1 MMAIWLT
8 VFLAYEKLI
17 SKVVAKYISP
27 FFLVF
32 YVSYV
37 SYL

>member
-17 SKVVAKYISP
+17 AEVFAKYISP